1 MLDTDAAAGR
11 IHQMGLR
18 LGTNP
23 FACASIRLTMHAM
36 NSFAARLALLA
47 LAGSLMT
54 HGAESPA
61 ADEPTGPHAREIRQ
75 LRDRA
80 GWRQKTGQSFLADFQ
95 EFGDFTKS
103 DLLLVAAEFQAF
115 AAAFQKAIDAYPKG
129 DVEAARA
136 LTKEADKTKESR
148 DWRKRLLARRE
159 QAEAWPSEK
168 WAEEMQTKWGGAR
181 THAFGA
187 EWVASRRRASSAWG
201 RYAESI
207 APGVEHE
214 KQLALEDAA
223 HLAEAEVRATEER
236 WRIRQTLDDRLWDKT
251 VTSPE
256 LEAKIREFE
265 KFGDKTLE
273 IMRQRAEGDRLW
285 REWQRE
291 RVQAER
297 ELEETF
303 RAIREQQESLKRA
316 KPVK

>member
-1 MLDTDAAAGR
+1 MT
-11 IHQMGLR
+11 
-18 LGTNP
+18 
-23 FACASIRLTMHAM
+23 F
-36 NSFAARLALLA
+36 FAARLALLA
-47 LAGSLMT
+47 LAGSLAT
-54 HGAESPA
+54 HGADPSA
-61 ADEPTGPHAREIRQ
+61 TDEPSGPHAKEIRQ

-80 GWRQKTGQSFLADFQ
+80 GWRQKTGQSFVADFQ
-95 EFGDFTKS
+95 EFGDFTKG
-103 DLLLVAAEFQAF
+103 DLLLVEAEFQGF
-115 AAAFQKAIDAYPKG
+115 AAAFQKAIDAYGKG

-136 LTKEADKTKESR
+136 LARDADKSKESR

-187 EWVASRRRASSAWG
+187 EWVQSRRRASAAWG

-207 APGVEHE
+207 APDVERE

-256 LEAKIREFE
+256 LARKIREFE
-265 KFGDKTLE
+265 KLGDKTTE
-273 IMRQRAEGDRLW
+273 IMRQRAEGERLW

-297 ELEETF
+297 DLEETF
-303 RAIREQQESLKRA
+303 RTAREQQEAIKRT
-316 KPVK
+316 KPTK